1 MYYLI
6 NNKQNIQVIKDNM
19 DKLNKFINTY
29 FLLCFMENVILNP
42 ECGNSISDRKVI
54 NVIFTAYRIVYID
67 EFIENALW
75 R

>member
-6 NNKQNIQVIKDNM
+6 DNKKNIQVIKDNM

-42 ECGNSISDRKVI
+42 
-54 NVIFTAYRIVYID
+54 
-67 EFIENALW
+67 
-75 R
+75 